1 MSDGAQDIIK
11 LIAEHAS
18 VDPASVNRDSK
29 LADLEIES
37 LDVVEIV
44 FKLEEH
50 FDIEIPYNANED
62 AQGEAEFETIGD
74 VIDAVMPLVDK
85 K

>member
-1 MSDGAQDIIK
+1 MSDPAQDIIRI
-11 LIAEHAS
+11 IAEHAS
-18 VDPASVNRDSK
+18 VDPATVGRDTE
-29 LADLEIES
+29 LAELEIES

-50 FDIEIPYNANED
+50 FDIEIPYNANEQ

-74 VIDAVMPLVDK
+74 VVDAVMPLVGK
-85 K
+85 T